1 MTSIP
6 TGLER
11 EDVPHSQNPHYYTA
25 VVLFLWFSL
34 IVVLGQNGFFIPE
47 AGQPPAMLLVSGAVV
62 LALFTLAYR
71 YHASFRSYVLN
82 LDMRLL
88 VMMHGTRTLGLGFI
102 MLYSIG
108 QLPAFFSLMAG
119 FGDAITAIWA
129 VGMSYY
135 WFTHRQGLSRKMLL
149 RWNHFGLIDFILAL
163 GIGALS
169 QTGGLF
175 HIAGGPS
182 NDLVVMM
189 PIVLVPGFLV
199 QVLVITHIIIY
210 LQLHNNWKGQDMISQ
225 IPVKSSL

>member
-6 TGLER
+6 NEPGCETLPSR
-11 EDVPHSQNPHYYTA
+11 IIPHYYTA
-25 VVLFLWFSL
+25 AVLFVWFGV
-34 IVVLGQNGFFIPE
+34 IVALGLNGFFIPE
-47 AGQPPAMLLVSGAVV
+47 PGQPPAKLLVSGAVALV
-62 LALFTLAYR
+62 LFAVAYR
-71 YHASFRSYVLN
+71 YHSSFRSYILS

-88 VMMHGTRTLGLGFI
+88 VMMHGTRTLGLGFV

-108 QLPAFFSLMAG
+108 QLPAIFSLMAG
-119 FGDAITAIWA
+119 FGDAITAVWA
-129 VGMSYY
+129 IAMAYY
-135 WFTHRQGLSRKMLL
+135 WIASSKGLSSKMLL

-182 NDLVVMM
+182 SDLVVMM
-189 PIVLVPGFLV
+189 PIVLIPGFLV

-210 LQLHNNWKGQDMISQ
+210 LQLRNNWKDQDMIR
-225 IPVKSSL
+225 